1 VICFYGKVFAKVR
14 KKQTHSAKIK
24 LKIFNIWQICIFIA
38 EKQQITNGQ
47 KQPFL
52 GIFCTK
58 ILTFGIF

>member
-14 KKQTHSAKIK
+14 KKQTRSAKIK

-38 EKQQITNGQ
+38 EKQQIT
-47 KQPFL
+47 KAKKLPFSSV
-52 GIFCTK
+52 FCTK